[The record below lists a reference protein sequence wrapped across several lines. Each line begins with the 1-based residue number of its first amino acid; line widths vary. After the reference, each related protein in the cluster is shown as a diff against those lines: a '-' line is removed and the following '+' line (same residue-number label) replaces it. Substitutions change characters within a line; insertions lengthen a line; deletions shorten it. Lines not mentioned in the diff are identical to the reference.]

1 MTTGSIYRDVASSKG
16 RPSPTAREGRAYVA
30 VIGIDRYRTWD
41 RLYNAVS
48 DAKGAL
54 KLFAGLGFE
63 LVAPAL
69 FDESATGDALRR
81 LVVDDLFGLGEND
94 SLVLFF
100 AGHGH
105 TVARTY
111 GGSSV
116 RDGYL
121 IPADGDRPGGRAA
134 SWIRLESWL
143 TEITR
148 IPAKHILVILDAC
161 HSGLALGPILRW
173 RSRGMENARR
183 EPLEQLRARR
193 SRRIITSALDDQL
206 AMDGGPVPSH
216 SLFTGCLIEAMTGG
230 LVASAGHQ
238 IVTGSEIG
246 HYVQR
251 RVTEYPGSVQTPDFG
266 ALELDDRGELLVHL
280 RSEGTREAQA
290 AAGKPTIDGA
300 GSQHEPC
307 APGSVQLSHPISGME
322 FHTSELPNFD
332 EPRLPT
338 RRRALYWGIRGM
350 MMVIVAGAAALLA
363 TRNSASV
370 EGPRS
375 LSGVPSEARGAAV
388 MSADASVAVATPDAV
403 APDAAVSDASAPNAI
418 DASVMSETMKVNKR
432 NLQQSSRR
440 RDDVKRSEPD
450 RPSIDDRGN

>member
-1 MTTGSIYRDVASSKG
+1 MTTGGSFRDVASSEG
-16 RPSPTAREGRAYVA
+16 RHPRTARDGRAYIA
-30 VIGIDRYRTWD
+30 VIGIDRYRTWN

-48 DAKGAL
+48 DANGAL

-63 LVAPAL
+63 LAAPAL
-69 FDESATGDALRR
+69 FDASATGDALHR
-81 LVVDDLFGLGEND
+81 LVVDELSGLGEDD

-105 TVARTY
+105 TVGRTY
-111 GGSSV
+111 GESSV

-121 IPADGDRPGGRAA
+121 IPVDGDRTGGHAA

-161 HSGLALGPILRW
+161 HSGLALGPILQW

-206 AMDGGPVPSH
+206 AMDGGPVPGH

-230 LVASAGHQ
+230 LVASMGHQ

-251 RVTEYPGSVQTPDFG
+251 RVSEYPGSAQTPDFG
-266 ALELDDRGELLVHL
+266 ALELDDRGELLVRL
-280 RSEGTREAQA
+280 RSEGTCETQA
-290 AAGKPTIDGA
+290 ADGEPTLKGSSSGEEPHVSGSAKPSDPIT
-300 GSQHEPC
+300 GS
-307 APGSVQLSHPISGME
+307 G
-322 FHTSELPNFD
+322 FHVPELPSSG
-332 EPRLPT
+332 EVRSPAA
-338 RRRALYWGIRGM
+338 RRALYWKIAGGM
-350 MMVIVAGAAALLA
+350 AMVMIAGAAALLA
-363 TRNSASV
+363 TRIGASMG
-370 EGPRS
+370 GPG
-375 LSGVPSEARGAAV
+375 SGVEPPSNTGSGMIVPLDAVIAPAMLDAAE
-388 MSADASVAVATPDAV
+388 PDAV
-403 APDAAVSDASAPNAI
+403 DAAV
-418 DASVMSETMKVNKR
+418 T
-432 NLQQSSRR
+432 SSGRM
-440 RDDVKRSEPD
+440 DDVEAD
-450 RPSIDDRGN
+450 RPSIYDRGN

>member
-1 MTTGSIYRDVASSKG
+1 MTAGGIYRDVASSEG
-16 RPSPTAREGRAYVA
+16 RSPRTAREGRAYIA

-41 RLYNAVS
+41 RLYNAVG
-48 DAKGAL
+48 DAQGAL

-81 LVVDDLFGLGEND
+81 LVIDDLSGIGADD

-111 GGSSV
+111 DGANV

-134 SWIRLESWL
+134 TWIRLESWL

-161 HSGLALGPILRW
+161 HSGLALGPILQW

-206 AMDGGPVPSH
+206 AMDGGPVPGH

-238 IVTGSEIG
+238 
-246 HYVQR
+246 
-251 RVTEYPGSVQTPDFG
+251 
-266 ALELDDRGELLVHL
+266 
-280 RSEGTREAQA
+280 
-290 AAGKPTIDGA
+290 
-300 GSQHEPC
+300 
-307 APGSVQLSHPISGME
+307 
-322 FHTSELPNFD
+322 
-332 EPRLPT
+332 
-338 RRRALYWGIRGM
+338 
-350 MMVIVAGAAALLA
+350 
-363 TRNSASV
+363 
-370 EGPRS
+370 
-375 LSGVPSEARGAAV
+375 
-388 MSADASVAVATPDAV
+388 
-403 APDAAVSDASAPNAI
+403 
-418 DASVMSETMKVNKR
+418 
-432 NLQQSSRR
+432 
-440 RDDVKRSEPD
+440 
-450 RPSIDDRGN
+450 

>member
-1 MTTGSIYRDVASSKG
+1 MTTGSIYRDVASSEG
-16 RPSPTAREGRAYVA
+16 QSPCTAREGRAYVA

-81 LVVDDLFGLGEND
+81 LVVDDLSGLGKSD

-111 GGSSV
+111 GGASV

-121 IPADGDRPGGRAA
+121 IPADGDRPGGRATT
-134 SWIRLESWL
+134 WIRLESWI

-161 HSGLALGPILRW
+161 HSGLALGPILQW
-173 RSRGMENARR
+173 RSRGMENVRR

-206 AMDGGPVPSH
+206 AMDGGPVPGH

-230 LVASAGHQ
+230 LVASTGHQ

-251 RVTEYPGSVQTPDFG
+251 RVSEYPRSAQTPDFG

-280 RSEGTREAQA
+280 RSEGARGTQA
-290 AAGKPTIDGA
+290 APEKPTIEGA
-300 GSQHEPC
+300 GLGNEPC
-307 APGSVQLSHPISGME
+307 APGSVQPSDPIAVVAI
-322 FHTSELPNFD
+322 HASELPNSG
-332 EPRLPT
+332 ELRSAT
-338 RRRALYWGIRGM
+338 WRRALYWRMGGS
-350 MMVIVAGAAALLA
+350 MVIVAVAVTAALLA
-363 TRNSASV
+363 MRNSASL

-375 LSGVPSEARGAAV
+375 LSGVPSDARSAV
-388 MSADASVAVATPDAV
+388 VMPADASIAV
-403 APDAAVSDASAPNAI
+403 APDAVALDAT
-418 DASVMSETMKVNKR
+418 DASVTSETGKADKKNPP
-432 NLQQSSRR
+432 QPSRR
-440 RDDVKRSEPD
+440 NDVKQPQPD
-450 RPSIDDRGN
+450 RPSPDDRTN